1 MRHICIQ
8 TENSENDTE
17 PTFYNVPVTK
27 PTHVCFRSTNPPEH
41 LVHPHHVWMFPVWT
55 HQTIARLRLLV
66 SPSVTQRHGQNRI
79 REDSC
84 CVPCTLCLS
93 WEEKFANGT
102 DTGSHNRETCSW
114 PEFNTISGVICA
126 TACAT
131 PGRYNKLLCRATS
144 QRWCYLWASCH
155 ARLIRGLWLCRHA
168 ALKI

>member
-1 MRHICIQ
+1 MTQNPLFTMFLKQNQPMCA
-8 TENSENDTE
+8 SEARTSQSLWFIRTMCE
-17 PTFYNVPVTK
+17 
-27 PTHVCFRSTNPPEH
+27 CF
-41 LVHPHHVWMFPVWT
+41 LYGT

-84 CVPCTLCLS
+84 CVPCVLCLS

-102 DTGSHNRETCSW
+102 DTGSHQGETCSW

-126 TACAT
+126 TACVT

-144 QRWCYLWASCH
+144 QRRCCLWVSCH
-155 ARLIRGLWLCRHA
+155 ARLN
-168 ALKI
+168 